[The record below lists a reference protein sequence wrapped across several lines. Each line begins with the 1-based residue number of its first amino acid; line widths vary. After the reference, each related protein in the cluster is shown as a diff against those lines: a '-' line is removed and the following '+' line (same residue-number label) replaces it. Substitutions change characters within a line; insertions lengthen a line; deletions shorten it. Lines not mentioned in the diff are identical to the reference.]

1 MASAM
6 SRSLRSVKALPS
18 GTAVALP
25 ARREVALKKLGH
37 VLFMLALGPASAFGG
52 DLPSSSVC
60 DPGRVAPRSWQLVT
74 RAQALNVLRPRH
86 DWWDSFDLGKYADDL
101 DDLNTAATHLAQR
114 ALEVD
119 PGNALAWGE
128 LARLYLI
135 DEDPER
141 AEEAWSRALAAGVPV
156 VWTGTLYDVDART
169 YHVLAFDRAGI
180 RIYRLDQLG
189 GPVERGFYGIP
200 KFPSAD
206 NERFWAGLA
215 GCLSDAGEPE
225 ASVPWSEVREIKA
238 GNFVLWFKLARPIRV
253 SSDRTHKAHTLDEV
267 KVALHGRTGELEVYK
282 PVGESA
288 PALRGRG
295 PASYQDLVRRTMV
308 KFVDPERR
316 IALPPSHPGVGW

>member
-1 MASAM
+1 MKQ
-6 SRSLRSVKALPS
+6 LR
-18 GTAVALP
+18 
-25 ARREVALKKLGH
+25 H
-37 VLFMLALGPASAFGG
+37 VLFMLALGSASAFGG
-52 DLPSSSVC
+52 DLPTSSAC
-60 DPGRVAPRSWQLVT
+60 DPGRVEPRSWRLVT

-101 DDLNTAATHLAQR
+101 DDLNAAATHLAER

-135 DEDPER
+135 EEEPDR
-141 AEEAWSRALAAGVPV
+141 AEEAWSRAMAAGVPV

-200 KFPSAD
+200 KFPAAE

-215 GCLSDAGEPE
+215 GCLSDAGAPE
-225 ASVPWSEVREIKA
+225 ATVPWADVREIKA
-238 GNFVLWFKLARPIRV
+238 GNYVLWFKLTRPIRV
-253 SSDRTHKAHTLDEV
+253 SSDRTRKTKTLDEI

-282 PVGESA
+282 PVGSNA

-295 PASYQDLVRRTMV
+295 PASYQDLVRRTMA

-316 IALPPSHPGVGW
+316 IGLPPSHPGVGW

>member
-1 MASAM
+1 MTLAM
-6 SRSLRSVKALPS
+6 TRSLRRMNGLPRGTRVAAL
-18 GTAVALP
+18 G
-25 ARREVALKKLGH
+25 RGEVVMKLGH
-37 VLFMLALGPASAFGG
+37 VLFMLALGSASASAD
-52 DLPSSSVC
+52 DLPTSSSC
-60 DPGRVAPRSWQLVT
+60 DPSHVEPQSWRLVT
-74 RAQALNVLRPRH
+74 RGQALNVLRPRH

-101 DDLNTAATHLAQR
+101 DDLNAAATHLAER

-119 PGNALAWGE
+119 PANALAWGE

-135 DEDPER
+135 EEEPER
-141 AEEAWSRALAAGVPV
+141 AEEAWRRAMGAGVPV

-200 KFPSAD
+200 KFPAAE

-215 GCLSDAGEPE
+215 GCLQGAGAPE
-225 ASVPWSEVREIKA
+225 ATVPWSDVREIKA
-238 GNFVLWFKLARPIRV
+238 GNYVLWFKLRRPISV
-253 SSDRTHKAHTLDEV
+253 SSDRTRKKKTLDEI

-282 PVGESA
+282 PVGSER